1 MTGLKMPQRN
11 QNSLVEKKDHTVKNT
26 IISSVEKTIIFV
38 GKTFRGHSH
47 DYTMLKFEFSP
58 DLPWF
63 EELCVLLDLGYQGI
77 QKDYQ
82 GSGIA
87 IPHKK
92 PRKSKANLDPHLT
105 EEQKQKNCALSKI
118 RIFVENALAGL
129 KRYNILVHDF
139 RNKKDQFADK
149 VIALSAGLWN
159 LTLSATVI

>member
-1 MTGLKMPQRN
+1 M
-11 QNSLVEKKDHTVKNT
+11 
-26 IISSVEKTIIFV
+26 SSVEKAIIFV
-38 GKTFRGHSH
+38 GKTFSGHYH
-47 DYTMLKFEFSP
+47 DYTMLKAEFSP

-63 EELCVLLDLGYQGI
+63 EELHVLLDLGYQGI

-82 GSGIA
+82 GAGIE

-92 PRKSKANLDPHLT
+92 PRKSKSHLDPQLT
-105 EEQKQKNCALSKI
+105 EEQKQENYALSKI

-139 RNKKDQFADK
+139 RNKKDQFEDK